1 MVVQPLAGLAKIHL
15 ARLMQPRHHVHALPG
30 QSRQR
35 DIIAIGPVP
44 QQDVTGLET
53 LPQPA
58 EQAQIVLVQV
68 AQHHLQ
74 QRPAGQ
80 GEQHHQLEH
89 GKAAAGLLTGGL
101 RIFLLVGR
109 GVGCLHRTAIHRL
122 DRPPLQGGAGAGTP
136 FGRLSGGGQDAFQAF
151 LRQTPAG
158 LDVSRGAFIHGALAL
173 EAGQR
178 LHLADDFAAGGAGLE
193 HLPEKAFAGEAQGE
207 EPLPAVGAFV
217 RTGKQVNGNEFGEV
231 CGQLLEGALAE
242 VAGGAAA
249 QGGEPGAEGGE
260 ERRVH

>member
-136 FGRLSGGGQDAFQAF
+136 FGRL
-151 LRQTPAG
+151 
-158 LDVSRGAFIHGALAL
+158 
-173 EAGQR
+173 
-178 LHLADDFAAGGAGLE
+178 GGAGLE